1 MIAMIF
7 VMAALMGAFGG
18 IMYCTG
24 TGETEIEKI
33 ILYIAVPAF
42 LCVIFSFIFMSA
54 LGAWETFK

>member
-1 MIAMIF
+1 
-7 VMAALMGAFGG
+7 MAALMGAFGG